1 MKQAVKV
8 HSVEEDGVIMV
19 HYPSPNSEKS
29 NTSRS
34 FWGVKEK
41 LFPASN
47 NKNLEI
53 HKGDMVE
60 ILIDPSGAIK
70 AAFMIFI
77 FPLLCFLLVY
87 VSAARLIDS
96 ELVLFV
102 LGTAGFA
109 TGFLINILIR
119 KLKGPGDMPEVLK
132 ILSHAEIMKWKSC
145 NAACESCKG
154 CG

>member
-1 MKQAVKV
+1 MKQPVKV
-8 HSVEEDGVIMV
+8 HSVEKDGVIMV
-19 HYPSPNSEKS
+19 HYPNPNSEKS

-41 LFPASN
+41 IFPASN
-47 NKNLEI
+47 YKNLDI
-53 HKGDMVE
+53 HIDDMVE
-60 ILIDPSGAIK
+60 ILIDPKGAIR

-77 FPLLCFLLVY
+77 LPLLCFLFVY
-87 VSAARLIDS
+87 TLADRVVDS
-96 ELVLFV
+96 EILLFV

-109 TGFLINILIR
+109 GGFLINILIR
-119 KLKGPGDMPEVLK
+119 KFKGPGEMPSVEK
-132 ILSHAEIMKWKSC
+132 ILSHADILKWKSC